1 MSPWIKVDRNPFRI
15 SGWDDNGLSL
25 LQSAL
30 KLETGVLRIILQYTS
45 RMGTQVTYLFS
56 PLL

>member
-15 SGWDDNGLSL
+15 SGWDDNDLSL

-30 KLETGVLRIILQYTS
+30 KLETGYCV
-45 RMGTQVTYLFS
+45 
-56 PLL
+56 